1 MVTQDFIKNNYEWK
15 LDKLAGLSWANGSDS
30 SIENLPDL
38 SGTRECFD
46 AQRYLYDNPTVREII
61 DKGLAVD
68 AWDHWIRYGRTQRR
82 FARFI
87 PYFEVLNDKH
97 FGSEIYILADQSK
110 ILNLENND
118 LKKLKNK
125 TTILYDSIFT
135 FDSPSYI
142 LCSNRQDLLIA
153 SKFVKNESS
162 FIFLKGQNS
171 PFENMNILSVSHINL
186 NNENAF
192 VRRGLPRYLSN
203 LNSPIYGSDKLIA
216 SMHIGLLFG
225 AKRIVVVGEPANV
238 ASKTDEKKFIPD
250 LVKALKAF
258 SVELFSTEE
267 HGLLSKSGAKVDS
280 LEKLLRDNPLKII
293 NKKSVSSSHIINEGY
308 REPRKTLFM
317 DRAEGQKIY
326 DSNGRA
332 YIDTAMAA
340 GTAILGHANPIIN
353 NSISSALNSGLVFS
367 RPTLSGIQLGDRLHA
382 IFPWFSQFALATTGS
397 EATMR
402 MIRIVRSFTGKEKI
416 GIFSGAWH
424 GSHDFLLIDDDAVG
438 PEGKPNPGFRSS
450 GIPES
455 LLDLVVLLPSNSE
468 SAFDIIYDKKDEL
481 AAVLCEPIQGS
492 NPKEGDVDFIR
503 KLREVT
509 TSCGILMAFDEII
522 TGGRLDLGGF
532 QKKYNIF
539 GDIAAYGKIF
549 GGGLPIG
556 IVGGTKEVMSSI
568 QDPEVRGSSTVN
580 TGNVVLGGTFS
591 GNPIVLSSAIKIID
605 LLEANKDT
613 IYPYI
618 DDLGEQIRQEINNYC
633 EVNDIAARM
642 YGVGSICRLIITDYP
657 IRSARHRDELE
668 AAKTIQ
674 TDFYNRILDLGI
686 HVGSNRL
693 IFLSVAHEQNDI
705 INIVQVFQ
713 RALSEFAGKF

>member
-1 MVTQDFIKNNYEWK
+1 
-15 LDKLAGLSWANGSDS
+15 
-30 SIENLPDL
+30 
-38 SGTRECFD
+38 
-46 AQRYLYDNPTVREII
+46 
-61 DKGLAVD
+61 
-68 AWDHWIRYGRTQRR
+68 
-82 FARFI
+82 
-87 PYFEVLNDKH
+87 
-97 FGSEIYILADQSK
+97 
-110 ILNLENND
+110 
-118 LKKLKNK
+118 
-125 TTILYDSIFT
+125 
-135 FDSPSYI
+135 
-142 LCSNRQDLLIA
+142 
-153 SKFVKNESS
+153 
-162 FIFLKGQNS
+162 
-171 PFENMNILSVSHINL
+171 
-186 NNENAF
+186 
-192 VRRGLPRYLSN
+192 
-203 LNSPIYGSDKLIA
+203 
-216 SMHIGLLFG
+216 MHIGLLFG
-225 AKRIVVVGEPANV
+225 AKRIVVVGEPANL

-250 LVKALKAF
+250 LVKALKSF
-258 SVELFSTEE
+258 SVELFSTEK
-267 HGLLSKSGAKVDS
+267 HGLLSKSGAEVDS
-280 LEKLLRDNPLKII
+280 LEKLLKYNPLKTI
-293 NKKSVSSSHIINEGY
+293 NKKIVGCSRIINEGY
-308 REPRKTLFM
+308 RESKKTLFM

-326 DSNGRA
+326 DSNGRG

-353 NSISSALNSGLVFS
+353 NSISSALNSGLLFS
-367 RPTLSGIQLGDRLHA
+367 RPTLSGIHLGDRLHA

-397 EATMR
+397 EAIMR
-402 MIRIVRSFTGKEKI
+402 MIRIVRSFTGRDKI

-424 GSHDFLLIDDDAVG
+424 GSHDFFLIDDDAVG

-539 GDIAAYGKIF
+539 GDLAAYGKIF

-568 QDPEVRGSSTVN
+568 KDPQVRGSSKVN
-580 TGNVVLGGTFS
+580 TGNVALGGTFS

-605 LLEANKDT
+605 ILEANKDI

-633 EVNDIAARM
+633 VANNIAARM

-674 TDFYNRILDLGI
+674 NDFYNRILDLGI

-693 IFLSVAHEQNDI
+693 IFLSVAHEQMDI
-705 INIVQVFQ
+705 TNIVQVFQ
-713 RALSEFAGKF
+713 TALSEFAGKF